1 MKVDAI
7 LVSRIFA
14 PERAAAAYRLEALAD
29 AWVAQGGRIRVLTS
43 TSPSG
48 PLGAERGYRVSRW
61 PVKRS
66 RDGSVRGYVSY
77 MSFDLPA
84 ALRLLL
90 SRRAD
95 IVIAEPPPTT
105 GAVVATVCALRR
117 IPFAYYAADCWSD
130 AAAATS
136 APSFVVSFVRAL
148 ETWAMRRAAVVLTV
162 NDAIGDRLRELE
174 PGARVEVVG
183 NGVDTSIFSL
193 DGPKEQVEGATV
205 VYTGTASEWQGAEI
219 LVEAW
224 PAVLGNHPHAR
235 LTFVG
240 GGSSWPTIRTRV
252 DELGIAHSVTLIDTV
267 PAATAAAHLRA
278 ATLSVVSI
286 RPGLSYD
293 YALPTKL
300 FASLACG
307 TPAVYVGAGAGADFV
322 GSVPSALAAGTAVV
336 PYEPVAVASA
346 ISRVLDAP
354 ANGDARRGLAE
365 WAIDRVSLSSV
376 AGRATHILRQVANR
390 RGG

>member
-14 PERAAAAYRLEALAD
+14 PERAAAAYRLAALAD

-43 TSPSG
+43 TSPGG
-48 PLGAERGYRVSRW
+48 PRVAERGYRVSRW

-66 RDGSVRGYVSY
+66 RDGSVRGYLSY

-90 SRRAD
+90 ARRTD

-105 GAVVATVCALRR
+105 GAIVATVCAVRR

-136 APSFVVSFVRAL
+136 APAPVVSFVRAL

-162 NDAIGDRLRELE
+162 NEAIGERLRELE
-174 PGARVEVVG
+174 PRAHVAVVG
-183 NGVDTSIFSL
+183 NGVDTSIFTV
-193 DGPKEQVEGATV
+193 DGPKTPVVGPTV

-219 LVEAW
+219 LVDAW
-224 PAVLGNHPHAR
+224 PAVLADHPHAR

-240 GGSSWPTIRTRV
+240 SGSSWPAIRARV
-252 DELGIAHSVTLIDTV
+252 GELGIAHAVTLIDTV

-307 TPAVYVGAGAGADFV
+307 TPAVYVGEGAAAHFV
-322 GSVPSALAAGTAVV
+322 SSIPRPLAAGSAVV
-336 PYEPVAVASA
+336 PYEPGAIASA
-346 ISRVLDAP
+346 ISGVLDAP
-354 ANGDARRGLAE
+354 ATRDARRRLAD
-365 WAIDRVSLSSV
+365 WAIDRVSLSAV
-376 AGRATHILRQVANR
+376 AERATAVLLRVGADKR
-390 RGG
+390 